1 MTAADGIESKVRG
14 YFLSRKWCWE
24 WSYQNAPCD
33 EKSREGPN
41 TVQRRFRPLFT
52 NTKELEAH
60 IQVNAN
66 SSP

>member
-1 MTAADGIESKVRG
+1 MRAADGIESKVRG

-24 WSYQNAPCD
+24 WSYHNAPRD
-33 EKSREGPN
+33 EKSRERPN
-41 TVQRRFRPLFT
+41 TVQRFRLLFM